1 MNDPYH
7 FSTLNR
13 WVVALVGNKLANN
26 WWDSPNR
33 EFSNRTPRSHMNDA
47 EWELVRDY
55 LMYNA
60 YDSFVSKS
68 ICGND

>member
-13 WVVALVGNKLANN
+13 LVASLVGNDLSEL
-26 WWDSPNR
+26 WWDSPNKA
-33 EFSNRTPRSHMNDA
+33 FGNRTPRSHMNDA

-55 LMYNA
+55 LIA
-60 YDSFVSKS
+60 YAYGNGGVRS